1 MSAPL
6 RVLVVDDSLT
16 VRGRIVE
23 VLQGAGMEVVAE
35 ASDGRAA
42 IELCARLRPDVM
54 TLDIALPLISGL
66 GVTEYVMAHC
76 PTPILIVSSSY
87 RRGDAYHTHDAL
99 AAGAIDVLEKPGP
112 GEDPVA
118 WAERLVSAVRVVARI
133 RPISRPRR
141 GRSPA
146 PLPAPQPPPAPP
158 PRGGRQVGLRAVG
171 IGASTGGTRAV
182 LEVLQTLPARFPL
195 PVLLVLHT
203 SPTFAETLADW
214 LDAQVAL
221 PARLATPG
229 PLPAAGCVLVAPP
242 ERHLVVQDGRLAL
255 SGEPERNFCRP
266 SVDVLFESLAAS
278 LGPAAVG
285 CLLTGMGRDGAAGL
299 AALRARGAPTIA
311 QDEATSVVYGMPREA
326 ARLGA
331 AQRVLPLGEIGPE
344 LVRLSGRA
352 DPRLV
357 SGPAGSGE
365 GGAPPAGGEA

>member
-6 RVLVVDDSLT
+6 RVLVVEDSAT

-23 VLQGAGMEVVAE
+23 VLQAAGMTVVGE
-35 ASDGRAA
+35 ACDGRAA
-42 IELCARLRPDVM
+42 IELCSRLRPDVM

-87 RRGDAYHTHDAL
+87 RRSDAYHTHDAL

-112 GEDPVA
+112 DVDAEV

-133 RPISRPRR
+133 RPMSRARRPR
-141 GRSPA
+141 
-146 PLPAPQPPPAPP
+146 PAPP
-158 PRGGRQVGLRAVG
+158 PQPQPPARSPSPPARGGQAGLRAVG

-182 LEVLQTLPARFPL
+182 LEILQALPATFPL
-195 PVLLVLHT
+195 PILLVLHT

-214 LDAQVAL
+214 LDGQVAL
-221 PARLATPG
+221 PTRLAG
-229 PLPAAGCVLVAPP
+229 AEPLPRGGCVLVAPA
-242 ERHLVVQDGRLAL
+242 ERHLVMQGDARLAL
-255 SGEPERNFCRP
+255 TTEPERNFCRP
-266 SVDVLFESLAAS
+266 SVDALFDSLAAT

-299 AALRARGAPTIA
+299 AALRAAGGTTIA

-344 LVRLSGRA
+344 LVRLGVRA
-352 DPRLV
+352 
-357 SGPAGSGE
+357 AGSGE
-365 GGAPPAGGEA
+365 GGSPPAGGEA